1 MFVLYTK
8 GDGCPNC
15 VKAKNLLS
23 TSKLDFREKV
33 IGIHIS
39 REDFLEGFPEQRTVP
54 LIFEDHRQIG
64 GYTDLL
70 KYIQTGGPAEL
81 MLEG

>member
-8 GDGCPNC
+8 GDGCVNC

-23 TSKLDFREKV
+23 TSKIDFREKV

-39 REDFLEGFPEQRTVP
+39 REDFLESFPEQRTVP
-54 LIFEDHRQIG
+54 LIFENHKQIG
-64 GYTDLL
+64 GYSDLVS
-70 KYIQTGGPAEL
+70 YIQSGGPAEL
-81 MLEG
+81 LVEG